1 LPTRKPRVDRDL
13 GRLHV
18 AEFLGYCALS
28 EVADPYRLDVD
39 REDNTVAT
47 DRAREPG
54 LEVARDAIT
63 NL

>member
-1 LPTRKPRVDRDL
+1 MRTNLCVI
-13 GRLHV
+13 
-18 AEFLGYCALS
+18 
-28 EVADPYRLDVD
+28 VD
-39 REDNTVAT
+39 REDDTVAT